1 MIVALTFSGALYLVY
16 LYHHKV
22 CGGIVK
28 NTLKTLIKSL
38 LLIACGSF
46 NLGAYITCGQGGT
59 FFIQNN
65 ATLNLSGAD
74 LTDATIKVA
83 PEGTLDGVIDGYNTT
98 LITQSVDGDK
108 VVTFNGNLSIDS
120 SVLSLNA
127 CTMVLTEDTEL
138 NGATWAFND
147 NATLD
152 GGGNVFDLSTGTITI
167 ASGKV
172 LKMRNIILK
181 HLRSDSFGSSE
192 GLIDFNKV
200 TLVLN
205 ENIDWSA
212 KPTYFEV
219 NGPVLVVTGQYSLT
233 VNTLKATIN
242 DATLSY
248 DTLSDI
254 DAHNIIGFGGNGRTL
269 FVGGLATFTETTI
282 TSENPNLLQNIYL
295 YEDNGDVD
303 GHILRFSGGDDF
315 TYTGNKRTIFFP
327 RSSGSVLFVDNAMNI
342 GMEHINLNGLQPSHI
357 SCGTEAD
364 LHFNHGTIITLNS
377 DWSLTTPMIFGSG
390 CNQEM
395 TLDLNHNTI
404 DFVTT
409 DGNTGAIQVNGPS
422 SAHLHIKNGRLTN
435 VSGSVLQSLDAGTII
450 LENVELVLSGNFNW
464 VAGSL
469 WFSQNCSVSGVAGA
483 QLINSSIAIDA
494 YSLLTATT
502 LHLSEGIT
510 YLHNNESTSNFVFL
524 DATSRLEL
532 VGATFK
538 RINTT
543 TDDFLVLKSGTLV
556 VDYNSLIDVGSKGV
570 QLGDGI
576 EANDFTVEFLPGA
589 VLNVTGT
596 GSGSLKYNNVVA

>member
-1 MIVALTFSGALYLVY
+1 MIVALTFGGALYLVY

-28 NTLKTLIKSL
+28 NTLKRLIKSL

-46 NLGAYITCGQGGT
+46 TLGAYITCGQGGT

-83 PEGTLDGVIDGYNTT
+83 PNATLDGVIDGDNTT

-108 VVTFNGNLSIDS
+108 VVTFNGNLSIES
-120 SVLSLNA
+120 SVLTLNA
-127 CTMVLTEDTEL
+127 CSMVLTEDTEL

-152 GGGNVFDLSTGTITI
+152 GGGNVFDISTGTITI
-167 ASGKV
+167 AAGKV
-172 LKMRNIILK
+172 LKMRNVILK
-181 HLRSDSFGSSE
+181 HLRSNSFGSSA

-200 TLVLN
+200 TLVFN
-205 ENIDWSA
+205 QNVDWSEV
-212 KPTYFEV
+212 PTYFEV
-219 NGPVLVVTGQYSLT
+219 NGPTLAVTGQYSLT

-254 DAHNIIGFGGNGRTL
+254 DAHKIIGFGGNGRLL
-269 FVGGLATFTETTI
+269 FVGGFATFIETNV

-303 GHILRFSGGDDF
+303 GHIIRFSGGDDF
-315 TYTGNKRTIFFP
+315 IYTGNNRTIFFP
-327 RSSGSVLFVDNAMNI
+327 RSSGSVLFVDNNMNI
-342 GMEHINLNGLQPSHI
+342 GMEYINLDGLQPSHI
-357 SCGTEAD
+357 SCGTGAD
-364 LHFNHGTIITLNS
+364 LHFNHATTITLRS
-377 DWSLTTPMIFGSG
+377 DWSLNAPMIFGSG
-390 CNQEM
+390 CGQSM
-395 TLDLNHNTI
+395 TLDLNNNTI

-409 DGNTGAIQVNGPS
+409 GDNDGAIQLNGPS
-422 SAHLHIKNGRLTN
+422 SAQLLIKNGRLTN
-435 VSGSVLQSLDAGTII
+435 VSGTVLQALDAGTII
-450 LENVELVLSGNFNW
+450 LENVELVLSGDFTW
-464 VAGSL
+464 ATGSL
-469 WFSQNCSVSGVAGA
+469 WFSQNCSVRGVAGA
-483 QLINSSIAIDA
+483 QFINSSAAVTAVSI
-494 YSLLTATT
+494 LQATT
-502 LHLSEGIT
+502 VHLSEGIT
-510 YLHNNESTSNFVFL
+510 YLHNTESTTNFVFL

-543 TDDFLVLKSGTLV
+543 TDELLVIKSGTLV
-556 VDYNSLIDVGSKGV
+556 VDYNSLIDVGSKGI

-576 EANDFTVEFLPGA
+576 EANDFTIEFLPGA
-589 VLNVTGT
+589 VLNVAGA
-596 GSGSLKYNNVVA
+596 GSLKYNNVVA